1 MRIVVQNVKSGKLVI
16 NNKEVSSI
24 SKGYVLLVG
33 FTTFDD
39 ESILPLMAEKVLLMR
54 VFPDQEGKTNL
65 SLLDVKGEILAIPQ
79 FTLYANL
86 KKGRRPS
93 FIDALEPVK
102 AKLYFEIFVS
112 LLKEKVPFIK
122 SGVFG
127 EHMEIELI
135 NDGPFTL
142 ILDSKDL
149 F

>member
-1 MRIVVQNVKSGKLVI
+1 MRIIVQNVKKGQLVI
-16 NNKEVSSI
+16 NNKVI
-24 SKGYVLLVG
+24 STIGKGYVLLIG
-33 FTTFDD
+33 FNHFDD
-39 ESILPLMAEKVLLMR
+39 ESVLPLMADKILNMR
-54 VFPDQEGKTNL
+54 VFPDQDDKTNL
-65 SLLDVKGEILAIPQ
+65 SLLDINGEILAIPQ

-93 FIDALEPVK
+93 FTEALEPIK
-102 AKLYFEIFVS
+102 AKAYFEKFVL
-112 LLKEKVPFIK
+112 LLKKGLPSLK